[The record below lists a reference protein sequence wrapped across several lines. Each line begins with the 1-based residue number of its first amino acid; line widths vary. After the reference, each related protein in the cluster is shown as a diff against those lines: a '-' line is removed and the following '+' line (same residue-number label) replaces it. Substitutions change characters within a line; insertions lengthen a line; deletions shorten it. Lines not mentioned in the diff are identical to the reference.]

1 MPGTV
6 IIRPAVPT
14 EMCKSAATLFKTPTG
29 KNSLVTKAKAA
40 MATAKIAN
48 QLPCV
53 EVMGRAL
60 EVVDWSIKKSLLC

>member
-1 MPGTV
+1 
-6 IIRPAVPT
+6 
-14 EMCKSAATLFKTPTG
+14 
-29 KNSLVTKAKAA
+29 